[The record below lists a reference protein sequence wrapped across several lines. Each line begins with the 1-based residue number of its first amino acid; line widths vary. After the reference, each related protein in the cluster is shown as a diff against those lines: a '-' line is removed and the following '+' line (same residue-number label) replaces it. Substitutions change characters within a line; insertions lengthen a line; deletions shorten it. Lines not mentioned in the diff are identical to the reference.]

1 MNSGKGSIVLF
12 TIIAVATLLVS
23 VVGATFAYFG
33 ATMKGRESQKTI
45 SVSSGTLAI
54 EYGTN
59 SKINATNLQPG
70 AVVATKTFTVKGVI
84 TGSENLK
91 YGANLVITNNT
102 YSNGALVYTITSKN
116 VSNNGSTIEATS
128 KPVAIPTGAS
138 TIELGTGSFAGPTS
152 TGSVHEYTVTITF
165 VNTGADQSADLG
177 KTIAGTLEVAQTAK

>member
-70 AVVATKTFTVKGVI
+70 AVVATKKLI
-84 TGSENLK
+84 
-91 YGANLVITNNT
+91 
-102 YSNGALVYTITSKN
+102 KN
-116 VSNNGSTIEATS
+116 A
-128 KPVAIPTGAS
+128 
-138 TIELGTGSFAGPTS
+138 
-152 TGSVHEYTVTITF
+152 
-165 VNTGADQSADLG
+165 
-177 KTIAGTLEVAQTAK
+177 